1 MLGPKQRQLATYVA
15 SANDGSLDSAGQQW
29 KTGESLLRRLASQL
43 ETRSGQIG
51 TDHRF
56 SGESA
61 KAASTAFS
69 HSATKMADRADEMRD
84 GAAAFADAAHAVR
97 QAQKASDSFAKHS
110 GDQPPQQP
118 PDLSD
123 ASAQRDWKTKNNQFW
138 NNFGDRETQA
148 HEATTALTDNHTTQ
162 AAVFA
167 KIHGEAPP
175 PPPPGPSG
183 GGPLHTGTPT
193 TTTHVPLG
201 GGPGNHGHIDTPS
214 DDPGNDHTGN
224 GDPGD
229 DHTGN
234 DDPGNDHTGNDDPGQ
249 PTTPGSRRV
258 RPRTRRHPSSRVVR
272 CQAAFPAAGVGGG
285 VGAAGGVGAVA
296 GGALGGMA
304 AAGLAAGGLNGMV
317 PVGGG
322 GVRGGLVGQ
331 WRARHRSDLAHGC
344 GLGPGPWHGCCG
356 PSGRRGR
363 AGAAGR
369 AGAGGMAGRSGRPQ
383 RQPQRGQPRVA
394 GPGGRARCRRRCRG
408 RCRPWRQ
415 GQEAPGRG
423 ARPLRRRRRL
433 DRRRGRRS
441 RAARLSAAEAY
452 EGHSL
457 ATSVST
463 S

>member
-69 HSATKMADRADEMRD
+69 HSAKKMADRADEMRD

-201 GGPGNHGHIDTPS
+201 GDPGKHGHIDTPS

-224 GDPGD
+224 DDTRERRPRQRPHGQRRPRAARRPRDP
-229 DHTGN
+229 
-234 DDPGNDHTGNDDPGQ
+234 
-249 PTTPGSRRV
+249 PGSDPAPVDAPPGWSPTRHRSWRRSGWRRRRGRRGGGSGRG
-258 RPRTRRHPSSRVVR
+258 RPRRHGRCRARGRRSQRHGAGGRWWRHPRR
-272 CQAAFPAAGVGGG
+272 
-285 VGAAGGVGAVA
+285 
-296 GGALGGMA
+296 AL
-304 AAGLAAGGLNGMV
+304 V
-317 PVGGG
+317 
-322 GVRGGLVGQ
+322 Q
-331 WRARHRSDLAHGC
+331 WRARHRSYLAHRC

-356 PSGRRGR
+356 SSGRR
-363 AGAAGR
+363 
-369 AGAGGMAGRSGRPQ
+369 RSGRCRGPSRCRWHCRPQRRPQ
-383 RQPQRGQPRVA
+383 RQPQRGRPRVA
-394 GPGGRARCRRRCRG
+394 GPGGRAWCRRRCGG

-441 RAARLSAAEAY
+441 RAARLSEAEAY
-452 EGHSL
+452 AGHSL